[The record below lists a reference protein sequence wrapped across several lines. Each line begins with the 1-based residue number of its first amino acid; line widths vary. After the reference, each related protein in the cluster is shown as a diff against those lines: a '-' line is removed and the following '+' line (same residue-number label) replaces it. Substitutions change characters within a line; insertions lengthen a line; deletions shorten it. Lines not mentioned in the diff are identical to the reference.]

1 MTLYNT
7 PTKVIF
13 GKDAEKEVKN
23 AILEQN
29 AHKVLIHYGSDRI
42 EKEGLLPFVEKQL
55 QEANIDYVK
64 LGGVVPNPRLSL
76 IRKGIELCTREGID
90 FILAIGGGSVID
102 SAKAIG
108 YGVFNEGDVW
118 DFFTKKRT
126 PQGCL
131 GIGCILTQAAAG
143 SEMSSSCVVT
153 KEEGNLKR
161 GCNTE
166 YCRLRFALCNPE
178 LTYSL
183 PPYQTSCAIVDI
195 AMHTMERFFTSGST
209 LELTDNLSL
218 ALIKTTFENGLV
230 ALKEPN
236 NYEARANLMWAS
248 SLSHNGLMNIGNDNR
263 GDWSSHQLEHELSGL
278 FDVAHGAGLAAVWSS
293 WARYI
298 SHLIPER
305 FSLFGQVVFNLQPTC
320 TPEEVIQKV
329 EEYYHT
335 IKMPINISELGIKLT
350 DENIEELAE
359 KCTFF
364 QTRTL
369 GTVKKLGKSEIKEIY
384 NMAR

>member
-7 PTKVIF
+7 PTRVLF
-13 GKDAEKEVKN
+13 GKGAEREVAKELLAQGV
-23 AILEQN
+23 
-29 AHKVLIHYGSDRI
+29 HKVLIHYGSERI
-42 EKEGLLPFVEKQL
+42 KKEGLLSQVEQQL
-55 QEANIDYVK
+55 QETDIKYVT

-76 IRKGIELCTREGID
+76 INKGIEICNAEGVD

-108 YGVFNEGDVW
+108 YGAFNGGDVW

-126 PQGCL
+126 PTGCL

-153 KEEGNLKR
+153 NEDGNLKR

-178 LTYSL
+178 LTNSL

-195 AMHTMERFFTSGST
+195 AMHTMERFFTSGAT

-218 ALIKTTFENGLV
+218 TLIKTVFENGLI
-230 ALKEPN
+230 ALREPKD
-236 NYEARANLMWAS
+236 YDARANLMWAS
-248 SLSHNGLMNIGNDNR
+248 SLSHNGLTNVGNDNR
-263 GDWSSHQLEHELSGL
+263 GDWSSHQLEHELSGM
-278 FDVAHGAGLAAVWSS
+278 FDVAHGAGLAAIWPS
-293 WARYI
+293 WARFI
-298 SHLIPER
+298 SDLIPEC
-305 FSLFGQVVFNLQPTC
+305 FTLFGQVVFSLPPTC
-320 TPEEVIQKV
+320 TPEQVIQKV
-329 EEYYHT
+329 EEYYHK
-335 IKMPINISELGIKLT
+335 INMPINISELGIKLT
-350 DENIEELAE
+350 DEDIEELAE